1 MIIFQTAQEMVANSG
16 LGVRLR
22 NIEAKRGEESEW
34 WSDRRETI
42 INELLQEF
50 GAETVDSMKK
60 DGRGKG
66 QHMKSKKEKGKGKT

>member
-50 GAETVDSMKK
+50 GAETVDSMK
-60 DGRGKG
+60 DDRGKG
-66 QHMKSKKEKGKGKT
+66 QHMQSKKEKGRRKT